1 MTHRILVVDDHE
13 VVRLGLRTL
22 LSNQPDFVVV
32 DEAGSAE
39 EALVKALA
47 HRPNVVVMDIRMP
60 GKSGIEACREIK
72 SQLPDVAI
80 IMNEPSLVKFQPG
93 IAQGGVIIANST
105 LIEQSVYERGD
116 DVRIFWVPA
125 TQTARDVAGTDRS
138 ANMVALGAFLAVEPI
153 VEVATVEA
161 ILRELSDERKRAL
174 IEKNIAALEAG
185 RDLVAAQV
193 A

>member
-1 MTHRILVVDDHE
+1 MQCEIITAGFGGQGILFTGD
-13 VVRLGLRTL
+13 LIAQAGLREGKHVTFLPTYGVAMRGGTANCLVKVSDEEIGSPL
-22 LSNQPDFVVV
+22 LNQPDV
-32 DEAGSAE
+32 G
-39 EALVKALA
+39 
-47 HRPNVVVMDIRMP
+47 
-60 GKSGIEACREIK
+60 
-72 SQLPDVAI
+72 I

-93 IAQGGVIIANST
+93 VAQGGIIIANST
-105 LIEQSVYERGD
+105 LIEQGVYERGD

-125 TQTARDVAGTDRS
+125 TQTAREVAGTDRS